1 MKLNQFEIGDMIAV
15 RRFGF
20 RHVGIYV
27 GPRHLGGACVVHNC
41 KGKGVILSTL
51 SDFSGNS
58 QVFIQQK
65 ATGNFYEREMIA
77 QRALSLLGTK
87 YDLIKFNCEHAATT
101 AQSGIG
107 RSPQIAA
114 IALLALFALG
124 FALFARK
131 KA

>member
-1 MKLNQFEIGDMIAV
+1 MIEVGDMIAV
-15 RRFGF
+15 GRFF
-20 RHVGIYV
+20 YKHVGIYV

-41 KGKGVILSTL
+41 KGNGVILSTL

-58 QVFIQQK
+58 KIFIHQK

-87 YDLIKFNCEHAATT
+87 YDLIKFNCEHAATK
-101 AQSGIG
+101 AQSGVAQ
-107 RSPQIAA
+107 SPQIAA
-114 IALLALFALG
+114 AALIALFAIGLT
-124 FALFARK
+124 LFARK